1 MNLGR
6 KHAENNQRKGPSP
19 VKPLK
24 LAKQIIRERTF
35 DKEAE
40 EEPNEQ
46 EPNVTSEIK
55 ERSQQINTN
64 PTVLS
69 KQIKIVTQFNAKQ
82 IDNLIADRNTIK
94 A

>member
-1 MNLGR
+1 ML
-6 KHAENNQRKGPSP
+6 KTIKRKGPSP

-24 LAKQIIRERTF
+24 LAKQIIRGRTI
-35 DKEAE
+35 DKEAK

-82 IDNLIADRNTIK
+82 IDNLFADRNTIK

>member
-1 MNLGR
+1 ML
-6 KHAENNQRKGPSP
+6 KTIKRKGPSP

-46 EPNVTSEIK
+46 EPNVTSEITLLLYAL
-55 ERSQQINTN
+55 I
-64 PTVLS
+64 VFLS
-69 KQIKIVTQFNAKQ
+69 ANKLSICFALN
-82 IDNLIADRNTIK
+82 
-94 A
+94 

>member
-1 MNLGR
+1 M
-6 KHAENNQRKGPSP
+6 
-19 VKPLK
+19 KPLK
-24 LAKQIIRERTF
+24 LAKQIIRGRTI
-35 DKEAE
+35 DKEAK

-82 IDNLIADRNTIK
+82 IDNLFADRNTIK